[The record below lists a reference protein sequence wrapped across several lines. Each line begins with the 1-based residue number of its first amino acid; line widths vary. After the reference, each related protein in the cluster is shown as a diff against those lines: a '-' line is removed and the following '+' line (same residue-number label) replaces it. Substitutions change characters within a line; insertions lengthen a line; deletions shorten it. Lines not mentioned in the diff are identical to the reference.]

1 MSHKDIKV
9 KFRELSTKYQTNN
22 FIPDLLNLQKISL
35 MSNKKIPKLKINK
48 IAEII
53 DR

>member
-22 FIPDLLNLQKISL
+22 FIPILSNLQKISL
-35 MSNKKIPKLKINK
+35 MSNKKITKLKISK
-48 IAEII
+48 FAEII
-53 DR
+53 GR